1 MNRRHSVILL
11 CLLVPACSR
20 PVPPTVQ
27 VVKATTQSQ
36 VEPQSQP
43 QSQVE
48 PQSQPQVE
56 TETQAKPTVDFE
68 QLLQSITKCNE
79 EELSFFHQHW
89 NKIHKQLVQAT
100 ADKSLTHLPVE
111 QQEEL
116 WFALAYLQGCRHP
129 SIMKEHGDDMV
140 DILRGFGSQQQ
151 RDDLK
156 WCFPTGTAAIP

>member
-1 MNRRHSVILL
+1 MNRRHSAILF
-11 CLLVPACSR
+11 CLLVSACSR

-27 VVKATTQSQ
+27 VVKATTQPQ
-36 VEPQSQP
+36 VESQP
-43 QSQVE
+43 QL
-48 PQSQPQVE
+48 QVE

-100 ADKSLTHLPVE
+100 ADKSLTHLPMK

-156 WCFPTGTAAIP
+156 WCFPDDTAATQ

>member
-1 MNRRHSVILL
+1 MNRRHSVILF
-11 CLLVPACSR
+11 CLLVSACSR

-27 VVKATTQSQ
+27 VVKSTT
-36 VEPQSQP
+36 
-43 QSQVE
+43 
-48 PQSQPQVE
+48 QPQVE
-56 TETQAKPTVDFE
+56 SQPQAQVAAETQAKPTVDFE

-100 ADKSLTHLPVE
+100 ADKSLTHLPMK

-156 WCFPTGTAAIP
+156 WCFPDDTAATQ